1 MKLACLLVVVVDV
14 VVVDIVVVVDVVVVV
29 VVVLLVVAA
38 VVFIDLGS
46 AALVFL
52 HFDIKLPLSLTTT
65 VGLDL
70 LTRITKVYSLHFS
83 TSSRVE

>member
-1 MKLACLLVVVVDV
+1 MKLACLLVVASV
-14 VVVDIVVVVDVVVVV
+14 VVVDIVVVVDVVVLVV
-29 VVVLLVVAA
+29 VVDVVVLLVVVVVA

-46 AALVFL
+46 ALFL

-70 LTRITKVYSLHFS
+70 LARIT
-83 TSSRVE
+83 